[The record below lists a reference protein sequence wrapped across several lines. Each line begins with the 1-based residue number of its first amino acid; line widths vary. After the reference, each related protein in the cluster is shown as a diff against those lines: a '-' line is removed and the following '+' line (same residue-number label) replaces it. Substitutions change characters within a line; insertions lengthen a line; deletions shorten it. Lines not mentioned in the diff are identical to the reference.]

1 MQNNQFHPHSSISSS
16 LEYVFKEDWLSYSL
30 AGLNPILEGFRPQRI
45 LEIGS
50 YQGRS
55 TCHFIETVMKYHDS
69 MQIVCI
75 DSWQGGQE
83 HQTDKYNFN
92 ESERMFQYNMQVAK
106 QRFPN
111 VDIVVSKGYSHD
123 KMIELLAQGYANYFD
138 MVYVDG
144 SHEAPDVLFD
154 AVLAHKLT
162 RVGGVIAFDDYLW
175 SSLPD
180 TQQDH
185 YLLVKPAVDAYV
197 NTYQRKLRVI
207 QKLPIYQLYV
217 QKLAD

>member
-1 MQNNQFHPHSSISSS
+1 MSENENTAPA
-16 LEYVFKEDWLSYSL
+16 EYLFKANEDWFSHNLV
-30 AGLNPILEGFRPQRI
+30 ALNPLLQDFRPQRI

-55 TCHFIETVMKYHDS
+55 TCYFIETAMAFHGS
-69 MQIVCI
+69 MQIVCV
-75 DSWQGGQE
+75 DSWEGGRE
-83 HQTDKYNFN
+83 HVGRHDM
-92 ESERMFQYNMQVAK
+92 SEAEQLFQYNMSVAK
-106 QRFPN
+106 QHFPN
-111 VDIVVSKGYSHD
+111 AEIIIAKGYSHD

-162 RVGGVIAFDDYLW
+162 RVGGLIAFDDYLW
-175 SSLPD
+175 SPLPA

-197 NTYQRKLRVI
+197 NTYQRKLHVI
-207 QKLPIYQLYV
+207 QKLPSYQLYV